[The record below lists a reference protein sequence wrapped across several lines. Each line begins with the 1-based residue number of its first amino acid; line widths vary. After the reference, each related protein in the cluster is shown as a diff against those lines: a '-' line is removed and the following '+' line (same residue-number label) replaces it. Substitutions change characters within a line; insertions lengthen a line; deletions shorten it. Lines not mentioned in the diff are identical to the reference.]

1 MHKYNVGQVVQ
12 LLPGPYERQ
21 AARGSYTIIKQMPGE
36 SSDLEYRIK
45 SVLEPHERVVK
56 ESQLL
61 RLR

>member
-21 AARGSYTIIKQMPGE
+21 AARGSYTIIRQLPRESGE
-36 SSDLEYRIK
+36 FEYRIK
-45 SVLEPHERVVK
+45 SVLEPHERVAK
-56 ESQLL
+56 ESQLA